1 LYRLNSR
8 PRKRIAPISRKVIGS
23 PTPRPIARDLGV
35 EELDDLDE
43 IEAVADVLV
52 VVVEL
57 DDGGLMDVET

>member
-1 LYRLNSR
+1 
-8 PRKRIAPISRKVIGS
+8 VIGS

-35 EELDDLDE
+35 EEIDDLDE